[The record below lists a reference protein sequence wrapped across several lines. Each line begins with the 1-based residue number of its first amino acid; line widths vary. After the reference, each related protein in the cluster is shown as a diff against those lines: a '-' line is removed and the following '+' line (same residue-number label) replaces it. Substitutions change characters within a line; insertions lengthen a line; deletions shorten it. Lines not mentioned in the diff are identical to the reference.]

1 MVNQRNNT
9 NFQKQYKIMEI
20 FKNTCKALNRIL
32 LSTGQQKTFQ
42 TASFRRILSMAIV
55 SSKAFC
61 EVTTKL
67 RQTGELS
74 GGQIILDDGSVF
86 MIHKTLLATGSQ
98 SQQVVCQHFERP
110 SGTRSKPGC
119 SRH

>member
-1 MVNQRNNT
+1 
-9 NFQKQYKIMEI
+9 
-20 FKNTCKALNRIL
+20 
-32 LSTGQQKTFQ
+32 
-42 TASFRRILSMAIV
+42 MAIV

-86 MIHKTLLATGSQ
+86 MIHKTLLATGSPY
-98 SQQVVCQHFERP
+98 FEILF
-110 SGTRSKPGC
+110 T
-119 SRH
+119 